1 MNLRDLIGK
10 YSERPGWRCPDETTL
25 AAYVDRQLDA
35 TAINTLERHLA
46 GCSSCLTQVSFLVKT
61 EDNEGL
67 TPVPASVLARTR
79 KLVGERHSPLKP
91 YRTLGWATA
100 GAIACL
106 LLVGIFTVIRQGL
119 APTPVDEYVAR
130 NEPIV
135 QAPPVAPPPAQP
147 PVSTPKTDP
156 PVAPPVLESTTKRP
170 SKSAV
175 RSNDTAPTV
184 SPAII
189 FPAKRT
195 VVNPGELILR
205 WKAVS
210 DAVFYEVSVMNK
222 DGDQV
227 FNVRTQQTELK
238 PAIKLSP
245 GEKYFVQISAA
256 LHEGKTVKSNLVSF
270 RVAN

>member
-1 MNLRDLIGK
+1 MNFRDLIGK
-10 YSERPGWRCPDETTL
+10 DRDRPGWRCPDETAL

-35 TAINTLERHLA
+35 TAINALEKHLA

-67 TPVPASVLARTR
+67 TPVPASVLAKTR
-79 KLVGERHSPLKP
+79 KLVGKRHLPLKS

-100 GAIACL
+100 GATACL
-106 LLVGIFTVIRQGL
+106 LLVGIFTVIRQGS

-135 QAPPVAPPPAQP
+135 QAPPGSPAPAPG
-147 PVSTPKTDP
+147 STPKTDP
-156 PVAPPVLESTTKRP
+156 PVMPVPESVTKRP

-175 RSNDTAPTV
+175 RKDDTAPAF

-189 FPAKRT
+189 FPAKHT

-210 DAVFYEVSVMNK
+210 DAVYYEVSVMSK

-227 FNVRTQQTELK
+227 FNIRTQQTELR

-256 LHEGKTVKSNLVSF
+256 LREGKTVKSNLVSF